1 MTVSPFLAGVGRVS
15 LTLSP
20 STVTAVG
27 LTSLPSTLTVKS
39 SLAGGLALSSGSLN
53 GTVNVVPASST
64 VGLPLTVGAS
74 VSTV

>member
-1 MTVSPFLAGVGRVS
+1 MALGRVS

-20 STVTAVG
+20 STVTFVG
-27 LTSLPSTLTVKS
+27 CTVLPSTLTVKL
-39 SLAGGLALSSGSLN
+39 SLVGGLAASSGSLN

>member
-1 MTVSPFLAGVGRVS
+1 MYCFTIYFDCEAFFGWWLA
-15 LTLSP
+15 
-20 STVTAVG
+20 A
-27 LTSLPSTLTVKS
+27 
-39 SLAGGLALSSGSLN
+39 SSGSLN